1 MTKRQLK
8 QKPEVS
14 SVCQNAVY
22 ETMSAG
28 LGKHLSL
35 TFSEEGRAK
44 LTRLAPQQ
52 KGPEQRGHRQK
63 QEGYLFELES
73 AQSI

>member
-1 MTKRQLK
+1 MTKQPLK
-8 QKPEVS
+8 QKPAGS
-14 SVCQNAVY
+14 SACQNAVY

-35 TFSEEGRAK
+35 TCSEGGRAK
-44 LTRLAPQQ
+44 LTRLAPLQ
-52 KGPEQRGHRQK
+52 KCPEQRGHRQK
-63 QEGYLFELES
+63 QEGCLFELES